1 MTNGKRKYILAVGA
15 ALALT
20 VAGAAFI
27 GARLDAGPGAA
38 GSATAAFVAVSV
50 LAAAAILALSLKRSA
65 AFDIDLAEAERRAAE
80 DPERH
85 HRVVDEVGGVALKT
99 FKTFLGVEILSN
111 IATLAVALLLVGA
124 DPFRVVV
131 FFSFTFSAIFLEGAY
146 LYVIQ
151 DRIILRHL
159 LAFKLTRFPPT
170 LRELRQRR
178 KNIIIPI
185 FMTIMAL
192 IAAYSYVVLL
202 ISNNAELAT
211 LDPLHM
217 MADVS
222 AAFFPAAGVYLTIIV
237 VLVLIWTENTA
248 IVHRYLL
255 ERLDQMASGEKDLT
269 GRLLIASVDE
279 LSSIEGRINDFTE
292 TLQKS
297 FAEVRNAFGAF
308 AEIEGSLGAA
318 VEKSSAAGEDLGQRI
333 GNTAEAA
340 ARLDELVSRALVAAE
355 SMDGG
360 VKTVVRHVGS
370 QRERVD
376 ESVAAIKETIATTS
390 AAAASAADVRQRV
403 ARLVGAF
410 GEGDESVK
418 RSESAV
424 REVVSLSE
432 KLREIN
438 EVIAGIAAKTN
449 MLAMNAA
456 IEAAHAG
463 SAGAG
468 FSVVADE
475 IRTLAEGTAKRTK
488 ESKESLKAVLDQ
500 IGLALGA
507 SERTAASFASI
518 SELLGGVDA
527 GASEIA
533 AIMAEQDKSSG
544 RISGMLEETTAL
556 AAETLRIAEA
566 LGKDAQRAADA
577 VETVGGES
585 ARLRENAASM
595 RDRNASLAAAVAELE
610 EAAART
616 REVRMRAAA
625 LIGSFKT

>member
-1 MTNGKRKYILAVGA
+1 MIGKKKYLLAVGS

-27 GARLDAGPGAA
+27 GTRLDEGSGSAGAA
-38 GSATAAFVAVSV
+38 TAVFVVVSV
-50 LAAAAILALSLKRSA
+50 LAAAAVLALGAKRSA
-65 AFDIDLAEAERRAAE
+65 AFDIDLVDAERKAE
-80 DPERH
+80 QDPARY
-85 HRVVDEVGGVALKT
+85 HRVIDEVGGIALKT
-99 FKTFLGVEILSN
+99 FKSFLGIEILAN
-111 IATLAVALLLVGA
+111 IATLAIALTLLGA
-124 DPFRVVV
+124 DPFRVIV
-131 FFSFTFSAIFLEGAY
+131 FFSFTFSAIFLEGSF

-151 DRIILRHL
+151 DRIILRHF
-159 LAFKLTRFPPT
+159 LASKLTRFPAT

-178 KNIIIPI
+178 KNILIPI

-192 IAAYSYVVLL
+192 VAAYSYVVLL
-202 ISNNAELAT
+202 ISSNAELAT
-211 LDPLHM
+211 LEPLHM

-222 AAFFPAAGVYLTIIV
+222 AAFFPAAAVYMAIIV
-237 VLVLIWTENTA
+237 VLVLVWTENTS

-255 ERLDQMASGEKDLT
+255 ERLDQIASGEKDLT

-279 LSSIEGRINDFTE
+279 LASIEGRINDFTE
-292 TLQKS
+292 MLQKS
-297 FAEVRNAFGAF
+297 FAEVRGAIVAF
-308 AEIEGSLGAA
+308 AEIEGSLAGA
-318 VEKSSAAGEDLGQRI
+318 VEKSSAASEDLGTRI
-333 GNTAEAA
+333 GGTAEAA

-355 SMDGG
+355 NMDGG

-410 GEGDESVK
+410 AEGDESVK

-507 SERTAASFASI
+507 SERTAQSFASI

-533 AIMAEQDKSSG
+533 AIMAEQDRSSG

-556 AAETLRIAEA
+556 AAETLRIAET
-566 LGKDAQRAADA
+566 LGNDAQLAADA

-585 ARLRENAASM
+585 AKLKDNAASM
-595 RDRNASLAAAVAELE
+595 RDRNEALAAAVAELE
-610 EAAART
+610 VAAAHT
-616 REVRMRAAA
+616 REVRQRAAV